1 MSTTRKT
8 DVIVVGAG
16 VAGLAAART
25 LRERGVRVEVLE
37 ARDRIGGRVFTH
49 RDPRAPA
56 PIELGAEFMHGSAPE
71 VMAIVR
77 EAGLL
82 AVDICGERWE
92 RRGKRLVS
100 SGDFW
105 HRLENVMSRMSAS
118 RDPDRSFHEFLA
130 TAPGGRRLA
139 RDRALAREFV
149 EGFHAADA
157 LRISERALAKGGS
170 PHGDVNEQRMG
181 RLLDGYDH
189 IPGWLARKPYDSVRL
204 RTVVRSIEWE
214 PGAVHLDTSKGS
226 FAGRAAILTL
236 PIGVLQARPG
246 DVGAVR
252 IHPALPKHEDALSRV
267 TTGPVTR
274 IVMLFREQFWRNGK
288 LANLSFLQGSDADV
302 PVWWTLAPLRAPML
316 VAWAG
321 GRRGAALALLSA
333 GERLDRVLSSAAR
346 QFGAPRRR
354 IAALLVE
361 SWTHNWE
368 DDPFARGAY
377 SYPLVGGSRAGE
389 SLAKP
394 VRGTLYIAG
403 EGTVEEAESGTVH
416 GAIRSGR
423 RAATQVSRHL
433 GAHP

>member
-1 MSTTRKT
+1 
-8 DVIVVGAG
+8 V
-16 VAGLAAART
+16 
-25 LRERGVRVEVLE
+25 
-37 ARDRIGGRVFTH
+37 
-49 RDPRAPA
+49 
-56 PIELGAEFMHGSAPE
+56 HGSAPE

-77 EAGLL
+77 ESGLL
-82 AVDICGERWE
+82 AVDVCGERWE
-92 RRGKRLVS
+92 HRSNRLVLTR
-100 SGDFW
+100 DFW
-105 HRLENVMSRMSAS
+105 RRLENVMGRMSAR

-170 PHGDVNEQRMG
+170 PHGDVNEQRIG
-181 RLLDGYDH
+181 RVLDGYDQV
-189 IPGWLARKPYDSVRL
+189 PGWLSRKPYDSVRL

-214 PGAVHLDTSKGS
+214 TGAVHLDTSKGS
-226 FAGRAAILTL
+226 FAARAAILTL

-252 IHPALPKHEDALSRV
+252 IHPSPAKHEDALSRV

-274 IVMLFREQFWRNGK
+274 VVLLFREEFWRKGK
-288 LANLSFLQGSDADV
+288 LAQLTFLQGPDPDV

-321 GRRGAALALLSA
+321 GRRGAALALLRV
-333 GERLDRVLSSAAR
+333 EECLDRVLASAAR
-346 QFGAPRRR
+346 QFAVPRKKLES
-354 IAALLVE
+354 LLVD

-377 SYPLVGGSRAGE
+377 SYPLVGGSKAGE
-389 SLAKP
+389 TLAKP
-394 VRGTLYIAG
+394 VRGTLYFAG
-403 EGTVEEAESGTVH
+403 EATVEEADSGTVH

-423 RAATQVSRHL
+423 RAATQLARHL
-433 GAHP
+433 GALQ